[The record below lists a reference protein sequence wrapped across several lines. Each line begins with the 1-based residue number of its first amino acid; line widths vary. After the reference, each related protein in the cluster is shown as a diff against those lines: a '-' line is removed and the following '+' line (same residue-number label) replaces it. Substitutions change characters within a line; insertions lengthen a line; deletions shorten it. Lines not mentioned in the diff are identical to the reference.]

1 MVEADDL
8 RRNLMWSIN
17 NGIWLSFNNV
27 IMIVFDNAVFIL
39 LLCLGQHIDYSIRPT
54 IGVVFVE
61 IMIFF
66 GPVWIAFLVAIT
78 VEEL

>member
-1 MVEADDL
+1 MFGPTCA
-8 RRNLMWSIN
+8 N
-17 NGIWLSFNNV
+17 
-27 IMIVFDNAVFIL
+27 
-39 LLCLGQHIDYSIRPT
+39 IDYSTRPT